1 MYNAAV
7 GKFYI
12 LMRIKMK
19 GLEDKK
25 EFEFYEDKDTITAL
39 VDYWAGGWD
48 NIEIYDKESWEFIDK
63 SKWSDEQMAT
73 RITDLMM
80 WTWKEITMDEY
91 KKILWDKIKDSI
103 VLKNE

>member
-1 MYNAAV
+1 M
-7 GKFYI
+7 G
-12 LMRIKMK
+12 

-25 EFEFYEDKDTITAL
+25 EFEFYEDRDTITAL

-48 NIEIYDKESWEFIDK
+48 NIEIYDKKSKDFVDK
-63 SKWSDEQMAT
+63 SKRSDEEMAT

-80 WTWKEITMDEY
+80 RNWKEISMEEY
-91 KKILWDKIKDSI
+91 KRILGDKIKDSK